1 MKAIKYL
8 PHFVSKAS
16 QQIPTMQFER
26 IIRSHFQCTC
36 LVSKFELFPEW
47 ILLFVSYSC
56 HLELM
61 VRVVFCVMVCQRYP
75 IKKKKTQNDKHNYT
89 RHFFREVLMLEK
101 IILLPKMAISGENS
115 LREKIFT
122 RRLIIRG
129 SKIFFHLIIKFH
141 LSCLQIELE
150 LEFAKKKPQKACLR
164 IRLQITGTF
173 HWLKIT
179 Y

>member
-75 IKKKKTQNDKHNYT
+75 IKKKTHKMINTIIQDIS
-89 RHFFREVLMLEK
+89 LEK
-101 IILLPKMAISGENS
+101 FWCWRKLYYCPKWQYQDNS
-115 LREKIFT
+115 LREEIFT